1 MSWISV
7 LKVVAKIA
15 VEYGAV
21 DWAKGWLKKK
31 ALNRV
36 DAARK
41 KYDKQYQTYREF
53 KKIVEGKGV

>member
-1 MSWISV
+1 VSWISV

-31 ALNRV
+31 
-36 DAARK
+36 
-41 KYDKQYQTYREF
+41 YDKQYKIYKEFRE
-53 KKIVEGKGV
+53 IVEK

>member
-1 MSWISV
+1 VSWISV

-31 ALNRV
+31 ARNRV

-41 KYDKQYQTYREF
+41 KYDKQYKIYKEFRE
-53 KKIVEGKGV
+53 IVEK